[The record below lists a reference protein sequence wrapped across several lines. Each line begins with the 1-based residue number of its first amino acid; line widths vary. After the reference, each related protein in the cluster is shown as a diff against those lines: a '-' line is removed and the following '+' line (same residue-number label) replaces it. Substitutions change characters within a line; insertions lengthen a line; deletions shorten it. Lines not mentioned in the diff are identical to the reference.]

1 MNMQIQIEEYMH
13 YGTRRFYPKNELAR
27 EYAELLGTATLSSN
41 SLKFI
46 EALGVS
52 IQLEQKSWN

>member
-1 MNMQIQIEEYMH
+1 MQIQIEEYMH

-27 EYAELLGTATLSSN
+27 EYADLLGTTTLTSGA
-41 SLKFI
+41 LKFI
-46 EALGVS
+46 ETLGVS

>member
-1 MNMQIQIEEYMH
+1 MQIQIEEYMH

-27 EYAELLGTATLSSN
+27 QYADLLGNTTLTHRA
-41 SLKFI
+41 LKFI
-46 EALGVS
+46 ETLGVS